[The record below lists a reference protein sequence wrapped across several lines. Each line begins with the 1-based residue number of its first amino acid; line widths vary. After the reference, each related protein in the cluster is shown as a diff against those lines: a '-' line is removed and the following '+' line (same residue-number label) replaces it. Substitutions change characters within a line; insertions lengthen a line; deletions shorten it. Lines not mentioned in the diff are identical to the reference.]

1 MKKICAL
8 FIILVLLLTGCN
20 ATKTEEVKQD
30 KTKTLV
36 VGLDDTFAPMGFRD
50 DKGELVGFD
59 IDLAKAVAEKVA
71 NHEVEKGIVICGTG
85 IGISI
90 AANKVKGIR
99 CGLCT
104 NKTMARLTREHNDAN
119 VLSMGQ
125 RIIGI
130 EVAKD
135 IVHTFLSTPFSNGER
150 HVRRIEKLAE
160 MEK

>member
-1 MKKICAL
+1 MVQ
-8 FIILVLLLTGCN
+8 VLI
-20 ATKTEEVKQD
+20 
-30 KTKTLV
+30 
-36 VGLDDTFAPMGFRD
+36 F
-50 DKGELVGFD
+50 
-59 IDLAKAVAEKVA
+59 
-71 NHEVEKGIVICGTG
+71 
-85 IGISI
+85 SI
-90 AANKVKGIR
+90 AANKVKDIR

-104 NKTMARLTREHNDAN
+104 NTTMARLTREHNDAN

-135 IVHTFLSTPFSNGER
+135 IVHTFLSTPFSHGER

>member
-1 MKKICAL
+1 MKIAIGNDHGAVEYKD
-8 FIILVLLLTGCN
+8 IIKVML
-20 ATKTEEVKQD
+20 TEEGHEV
-30 KTKTLV
+30 
-36 VGLDDTFAPMGFRD
+36 
-50 DKGELVGFD
+50 
-59 IDLAKAVAEKVA
+59 IDCGTNSTDSCDYPDYAKAVADKVVSG
-71 NHEVEKGIVICGTG
+71 EVEKGIVICGTG

-104 NKTMARLTREHNDAN
+104 NTTMARLTREHNDAN

-130 EVAKD
+130 ETAKD

-150 HVRRIEKLAE
+150 HKRRIEKITE
-160 MEK
+160 IENNQ